1 MDDKGDPATALA
13 DAQELV
19 QQDKVVAI
27 IGASSGADAS
37 WAGYVQ
43 QQKVA
48 VITGLPGSADYSTN
62 PSLFLIGTDL
72 QASTWVGVHEAK
84 ALGGTKMD
92 LVVCSEVPECK
103 DVAAVTKPL
112 ATQQGVKLT
121 LVQAVSATQPDY
133 TAECLA
139 AKQAGATVIDMVTV
153 QATWA
158 RFAESC
164 ASQNFHPY
172 WILPGNFDPSLTKV
186 AALDGAVNIQVAFP
200 GFVNSPAINSNR
212 SVKRFR
218 SALAKYAPGTTPAQV
233 GEPGD
238 AAWVSAQLFQKVAA
252 SLPANPTPANF
263 FTSLYSLKNETLG
276 GLAPQPLNFPTGKPG
291 PPINCAYVVKI
302 SNGSAKAP
310 NGLKST
316 CMPST

>member
-1 MDDKGDPATALA
+1 VLQAWAKSVNAGGGINGRPVKLIVMDDKGDPATALA

-164 ASQNFHPY
+164 ASQNFPSLLDPPWKLRSLTHQGGRARRGGQY
-172 WILPGNFDPSLTKV
+172 SGCLPGIRK
-186 AALDGAVNIQVAFP
+186 
-200 GFVNSPAINSNR
+200 
-212 SVKRFR
+212 
-218 SALAKYAPGTTPAQV
+218 
-233 GEPGD
+233 
-238 AAWVSAQLFQKVAA
+238 
-252 SLPANPTPANF
+252 
-263 FTSLYSLKNETLG
+263 
-276 GLAPQPLNFPTGKPG
+276 
-291 PPINCAYVVKI
+291 
-302 SNGSAKAP
+302 
-310 NGLKST
+310 
-316 CMPST
+316 